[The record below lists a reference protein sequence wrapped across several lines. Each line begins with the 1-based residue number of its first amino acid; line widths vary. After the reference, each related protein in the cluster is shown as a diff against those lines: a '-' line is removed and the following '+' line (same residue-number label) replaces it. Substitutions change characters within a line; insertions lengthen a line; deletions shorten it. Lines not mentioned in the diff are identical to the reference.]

1 MWANSAVR
9 HGLGLT
15 RSVDR
20 HLCSVEK
27 MELGGVRPVHRAI
40 PIEPPIHYTMQIK
53 HRTLI
58 QAAVLLIVLVF
69 GRKVAHEKSEN
80 VQPQGSDPT
89 HFGTW
94 L

>member
-1 MWANSAVR
+1 M
-9 HGLGLT
+9 GLT

-27 MELGGVRPVHRAI
+27 MELGGIRPVHRAI
-40 PIEPPIHYTMQIK
+40 PIEPPILHTMQIK

-69 GRKVAHEKSEN
+69 AVSGNVSARKTE
-80 VQPQGSDPT
+80 PT
-89 HFGTW
+89 AQVVTSP
-94 L
+94 